1 MFFEIFFI
9 ISILSILSF
18 FQISIFQNILKDFY
32 FSKIY
37 YEESSWFDLKAWQ
50 KLSIFLRK
58 DNFFSKQ
65 KIKQLIKIFWKKQK
79 ILSIFFLFFFPILLS
94 LTNLL

>member
-79 ILSIFFLFFFPILLS
+79 ILSIFFLFFFPI
-94 LTNLL
+94 